1 MRYRKILEENIFSLK
16 ELMKQGYLDIML
28 MPVKRFLNEI
38 KWKSELEEEK
48 QKLMQ
53 EEENKIK
60 AANKWITMTL
70 KSRGFRSDFEE

>member
-1 MRYRKILEENIFSLK
+1 
-16 ELMKQGYLDIML
+16 MKQGYLDIML

-60 AANKWITMTL
+60 AANK
-70 KSRGFRSDFEE
+70 

>member
-60 AANKWITMTL
+60 AANKQ
-70 KSRGFRSDFEE
+70 KR